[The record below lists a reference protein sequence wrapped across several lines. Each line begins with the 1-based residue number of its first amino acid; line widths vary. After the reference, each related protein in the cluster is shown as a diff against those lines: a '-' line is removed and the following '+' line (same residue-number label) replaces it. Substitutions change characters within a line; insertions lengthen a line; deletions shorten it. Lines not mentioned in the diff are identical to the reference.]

1 MDQMVAVAG
10 IDVSKQWLDVALWG
24 RRGDVRVGRNRHGF
38 AELIAWLRQHTVER
52 VGLEASGGYEVEVID
67 ALQAEGFD
75 VVRLNA
81 ARVRL
86 LAGFRGRLAK
96 TDRVDA
102 RVIAEATMLTAAEE
116 GVARRRRDLDP
127 LVEMLNYRNQLQEWI
142 TDCANQLEHLK
153 DKELQRRI
161 KRREASHRLEL
172 RTVDKRLAEMVN
184 ANPEWRSL
192 SDRLQAVPG
201 VGPVLAHTLIA
212 LLPELGTLSRREVA
226 SLVGVAPFADDSGKR
241 RGPRHIRGGR
251 SAIREILYMATLS
264 AMRHNPA
271 IASFAARLKPSK
283 PPKVA
288 IVACMRKLVVI
299 LNAMIRDRSDFRS
312 VPQAPR
318 ATSLGSTAS
327 MAIPSSRPAPSTA
340 TARRAGQ

>member
-1 MDQMVAVAG
+1 MDQIVAVAG

-24 RRGDVRVGRNRHGF
+24 RRGDVRVARDRRGF
-38 AELIAWLRQHTVER
+38 AELAAWLRQQAVER

-67 ALQAEGFD
+67 ALQAEGFA

-102 RVIAEATMLTAAEE
+102 RVIAEATALMGAEE
-116 GVARRRRDLDP
+116 AVAERRRDLDP
-127 LVEMLNYRNQLQEWI
+127 LVELLNYRSQLQGWI

-153 DKELQRRI
+153 DKELRRRV
-161 KRREASHRLEL
+161 KRREASLRLEL
-172 RTVDKRLAEMVN
+172 RTVDKRIAEMVN

-192 SDRLQAVPG
+192 SRRLQAVPG

-212 LLPELGTLSRREVA
+212 LLPELGTLSRRAVA

-264 AMRHNPA
+264 AMTHNPV
-271 IASFAARLKPSK
+271 IAGFAARLKHNK
-283 PPKVA
+283 PPKVT

-299 LNAMIRDRSDFRS
+299 LNAMIRDRTDFRFAQQT
-312 VPQAPR
+312 P
-318 ATSLGSTAS
+318 
-327 MAIPSSRPAPSTA
+327 
-340 TARRAGQ
+340 